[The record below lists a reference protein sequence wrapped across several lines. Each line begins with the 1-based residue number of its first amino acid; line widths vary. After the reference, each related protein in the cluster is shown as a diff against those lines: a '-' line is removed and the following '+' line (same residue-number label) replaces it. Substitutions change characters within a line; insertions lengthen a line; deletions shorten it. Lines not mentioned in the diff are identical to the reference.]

1 MNQNNIEHIQ
11 HHGIPGMKWGIRRY
25 QNKDGSLTAAGRKRV
40 AKMKDE
46 YTELTGKRLIR
57 KPISKKST
65 NTKSI
70 EEADNKKSVK
80 DMSDYELKTKTDRL
94 NAEKNYME
102 AVKNHKSISDEHV
115 SRGKKI
121 VNTVMRD
128 MIAPA
133 AIDTGRQLI
142 KSYMTKA
149 VNDGLKLDDEYK
161 IYTNNKKKN

>member
-1 MNQNNIEHIQ
+1 MSQNNTELQ

-25 QNKDGSLTAAGRKRV
+25 QNKDGSLTPAGRKKV
-40 AKMKDE
+40 ARMKEE
-46 YTELTGKRLIR
+46 YTSLTGKRLV
-57 KPISKKST
+57 KKAISKNSKSV
-65 NTKSI
+65 
-70 EEADNKKSVK
+70 EDVDNNKSVK

-102 AVKNHKSISDEHV
+102 AVKNHKNISDEHI
-115 SRGKKI
+115 SKGRKI
-121 VNTVMRD
+121 VNTVMND
-128 MIAPA
+128 MITPA
-133 AIDTGRQLI
+133 ATDVGKQLI